1 MSNNSPHFFS
11 SKSPDFTSDSKDHTP
26 TGGEDFKACEASKKR
41 EAAKGREAEKRSE
54 AIKGNEIKE
63 GYKVKKGSEA
73 EKEREV
79 EKGREAEKRSEAIK
93 GNEIKEG
100 YKIKEGNEIKEG
112 YKVKEVSET
121 EIISLSQAKNPD
133 QHKHIT
139 PLHKGRGEPR
149 EARRGGGALL
159 STTYFGPVQWY
170 QKLNRHRCIIEQH
183 DNFVKQTYRNRCVIA
198 SANGPQTLTVPIE
211 RYDGM
216 KCAMRDI
223 RISDHGNWRHLHWQ
237 ALVSAYGET
246 PFFEYYADDIRPF
259 FEEHRWK
266 YLLDFNL
273 DITHTLCSLLDV
285 RPDLTLSD
293 HYIDADETIC
303 GSGSL
308 SGAAAGFE
316 EANKGLNGAAESFG
330 GANGLDGATESF
342 GGAVKRLGGAAESFG
357 GAVKGLDGAAESFGG
372 AFKGLDGAAGS
383 FGGAVKGLDGAAES
397 FGGAVKGLG
406 GANSLNGAAESLG
419 SSSACSL
426 FVDYRDAIR
435 PKHPLPDAEFEARPY
450 YQVRAQRHGFLPNL
464 SVLDLLFNEGPEGI
478 FWLL

>member
-54 AIKGNEIKE
+54 AIKDNEIKE

-100 YKIKEGNEIKEG
+100 YKIKEGNEMKEG

-133 QHKHIT
+133 QPKHIT

-273 DITHTLCSLLDV
+273 DITQTLCSLLDV

-303 GSGSL
+303 VSGSL

-330 GANGLDGATESF
+330 GA
-342 GGAVKRLGGAAESFG
+342 
-357 GAVKGLDGAAESFGG
+357 VKGLD
-372 AFKGLDGAAGS
+372 
-383 FGGAVKGLDGAAES
+383 
-397 FGGAVKGLG
+397 
-406 GANSLNGAAESLG
+406 GAAESLG

>member
-26 TGGEDFKACEASKKR
+26 TGGEDFKGCEAEKER
-41 EAAKGREAEKRSE
+41 EVAKGKEAEKRSE

-63 GYKVKKGSEA
+63 GNEMKEGSEA

-79 EKGREAEKRSEAIK
+79 AKGREAIK

-100 YKIKEGNEIKEG
+100 NEMKEG

-121 EIISLSQAKNPD
+121 EIISLSQAKNAD
-133 QHKHIT
+133 QPKHIT
-139 PLHKGRGEPR
+139 PRPKGRGEPR

-303 GSGSL
+303 GGGGL
-308 SGAAAGFE
+308 DRAVE
-316 EANKGLNGAAESFG
+316 GLNGAAESFG
-330 GANGLDGATESF
+330 G
-342 GGAVKRLGGAAESFG
+342 
-357 GAVKGLDGAAESFGG
+357 VKGLD
-372 AFKGLDGAAGS
+372 
-383 FGGAVKGLDGAAES
+383 
-397 FGGAVKGLG
+397 
-406 GANSLNGAAESLG
+406 GAAESLG
-419 SSSACSL
+419 SSSASSL

>member
-11 SKSPDFTSDSKDHTP
+11 SKSPNFTSEAKDHTP
-26 TGGEDFKACEASKKR
+26 TGGEDFKGCEAEKER
-41 EAAKGREAEKRSE
+41 EVAKGRE

-63 GYKVKKGSEA
+63 G
-73 EKEREV
+73 
-79 EKGREAEKRSEAIK
+79 
-93 GNEIKEG
+93 NEM
-100 YKIKEGNEIKEG
+100 
-112 YKVKEVSET
+112 KEVSET
-121 EIISLSQAKNPD
+121 EIISLSQAKRTD
-133 QHKHIT
+133 QPKHIT
-139 PLHKGRGEPR
+139 PRPKGRGEPR

-303 GSGSL
+303 GGEGL
-308 SGAAAGFE
+308 NGTAAGFG
-316 EANKGLNGAAESFG
+316 EAV
-330 GANGLDGATESF
+330 NGLDGAY
-342 GGAVKRLGGAAESFG
+342 
-357 GAVKGLDGAAESFGG
+357 GLD
-372 AFKGLDGAAGS
+372 
-383 FGGAVKGLDGAAES
+383 
-397 FGGAVKGLG
+397 
-406 GANSLNGAAESLG
+406 GAAESLG

-478 FWLL
+478 FWLI

>member
-1 MSNNSPHFFS
+1 M
-11 SKSPDFTSDSKDHTP
+11 
-26 TGGEDFKACEASKKR
+26 
-41 EAAKGREAEKRSE
+41 
-54 AIKGNEIKE
+54 
-63 GYKVKKGSEA
+63 
-73 EKEREV
+73 
-79 EKGREAEKRSEAIK
+79 
-93 GNEIKEG
+93 
-100 YKIKEGNEIKEG
+100 
-112 YKVKEVSET
+112 KEVSET

-133 QHKHIT
+133 QPKHIT

-303 GSGSL
+303 DSGSL
-308 SGAAAGFE
+308 SGAAAGLS
-316 EANKGLNGAAESFG
+316 EAL
-330 GANGLDGATESF
+330 
-342 GGAVKRLGGAAESFG
+342 ESFG
-357 GAVKGLDGAAESFGG
+357 GAVKGLGGAADSFEGAVKGLNGAAEGLGG
-372 AFKGLDGAAGS
+372 A
-383 FGGAVKGLDGAAES
+383 KGLDGAAES
-397 FGGAVKGLG
+397 FGGAVNG
-406 GANSLNGAAESLG
+406 LNGAAESLG
-419 SSSACSL
+419 SLSACSL

>member
-11 SKSPDFTSDSKDHTP
+11 SKSPDFTSYSKDRTP
-26 TGGEDFKACEASKKR
+26 TGGEDFKACEAAKKSEVAEGR
-41 EAAKGREAEKRSE
+41 EAEKRSEAIKGNEMKEGYKVKEGSEAEKEREVAKGREAEKRSE
-54 AIKGNEIKE
+54 AIKGNEVKE
-63 GYKVKKGSEA
+63 G
-73 EKEREV
+73 
-79 EKGREAEKRSEAIK
+79 
-93 GNEIKEG
+93 N
-100 YKIKEGNEIKEG
+100 KIKEGNEMKEG

-121 EIISLSQAKNPD
+121 EIISLSQAKRTD
-133 QHKHIT
+133 QPKHIT
-139 PLHKGRGEPR
+139 PRPKGRGEPR

-303 GSGSL
+303 GGGSL
-308 SGAAAGFE
+308 NATAAGFE
-316 EANKGLNGAAESFG
+316 E
-330 GANGLDGATESF
+330 
-342 GGAVKRLGGAAESFG
+342 
-357 GAVKGLDGAAESFGG
+357 AVKGLDGAAESFGE
-372 AFKGLDGAAGS
+372 AVKGL
-383 FGGAVKGLDGAAES
+383 GGAVKGLGGANGLDGAAES

-406 GANSLNGAAESLG
+406 GANSLDGAAESLG

-478 FWLL
+478 FWLF

>member
-1 MSNNSPHFFS
+1 MSNYSPHFFS

-26 TGGEDFKACEASKKR
+26 TGGEDFKGSEASKKR
-41 EAAKGREAEKRSE
+41 EVAKGREAEKRSE

-93 GNEIKEG
+93 GNEM
-100 YKIKEGNEIKEG
+100 KEG

-121 EIISLSQAKNPD
+121 EIISLSQAKRTD
-133 QHKHIT
+133 QPKHIT

-303 GSGSL
+303 GGGGI

-316 EANKGLNGAAESFG
+316 EANKGL
-330 GANGLDGATESF
+330 D
-342 GGAVKRLGGAAESFG
+342 GAAESFG
-357 GAVKGLDGAAESFGG
+357 GAVKGLDGAAESF
-372 AFKGLDGAAGS
+372 
-383 FGGAVKGLDGAAES
+383 
-397 FGGAVKGLG
+397 
-406 GANSLNGAAESLG
+406 G

>member
-54 AIKGNEIKE
+54 AEKGNEMKE
-63 GYKVKKGSEA
+63 GSEVKEGSEA

-133 QHKHIT
+133 QPKHIT

-308 SGAAAGFE
+308 SGAAAGLS
-316 EANKGLNGAAESFG
+316 EAF
-330 GANGLDGATESF
+330 
-342 GGAVKRLGGAAESFG
+342 
-357 GAVKGLDGAAESFGG
+357 
-372 AFKGLDGAAGS
+372 
-383 FGGAVKGLDGAAES
+383 ES

-406 GANSLNGAAESLG
+406 GAAESLG

>member
-54 AIKGNEIKE
+54 AEKGNEMKE
-63 GYKVKKGSEA
+63 GSE
-73 EKEREV
+73 V
-79 EKGREAEKRSEAIK
+79 
-93 GNEIKEG
+93 
-100 YKIKEGNEIKEG
+100 KEGNEVKEG
-112 YKVKEVSET
+112 SEALKKGA
-121 EIISLSQAKNPD
+121 IKSLSQAKNPD
-133 QHKHIT
+133 QPKHIT

-308 SGAAAGFE
+308 
-316 EANKGLNGAAESFG
+316 
-330 GANGLDGATESF
+330 DGAVES
-342 GGAVKRLGGAAESFG
+342 LG
-357 GAVKGLDGAAESFGG
+357 
-372 AFKGLDGAAGS
+372 
-383 FGGAVKGLDGAAES
+383 
-397 FGGAVKGLG
+397 
-406 GANSLNGAAESLG
+406 GAAESLG

-478 FWLL
+478 FWLF

>member
-26 TGGEDFKACEASKKR
+26 TGGEDFKACEAEKKS
-41 EAAKGREAEKRSE
+41 EVAEGREAEKISEAIKGNEMKEGCEAEKKREVTKGRE

-63 GYKVKKGSEA
+63 G
-73 EKEREV
+73 
-79 EKGREAEKRSEAIK
+79 
-93 GNEIKEG
+93 NEM
-100 YKIKEGNEIKEG
+100 KEG

-121 EIISLSQAKNPD
+121 KIISLSQAKRTD
-133 QHKHIT
+133 QPKHIT
-139 PLHKGRGEPR
+139 PRPKGRGEPR

-285 RPDLTLSD
+285 HPDLTLSD

-303 GSGSL
+303 GG
-308 SGAAAGFE
+308 G
-316 EANKGLNGAAESFG
+316 GLNGAVESLGGTAESF
-330 GANGLDGATESF
+330 E
-342 GGAVKRLGGAAESFG
+342 E
-357 GAVKGLDGAAESFGG
+357 AVKGLD
-372 AFKGLDGAAGS
+372 
-383 FGGAVKGLDGAAES
+383 
-397 FGGAVKGLG
+397 
-406 GANSLNGAAESLG
+406 GAAESLG

-478 FWLL
+478 FYL

>member
-26 TGGEDFKACEASKKR
+26 TGGEDFKGSEASKKR
-41 EAAKGREAEKRSE
+41 EVA
-54 AIKGNEIKE
+54 
-63 GYKVKKGSEA
+63 
-73 EKEREV
+73 
-79 EKGREAEKRSEAIK
+79 KGREAEKRSEAIK

-133 QHKHIT
+133 QPKHIT
-139 PLHKGRGEPR
+139 PRPKGRGEPR

-273 DITHTLCSLLDV
+273 DITQTLCSLLDV

-293 HYIDADETIC
+293 HYIDADETIYV
-303 GSGSL
+303 SGSL

-342 GGAVKRLGGAAESFG
+342 GGAVK
-357 GAVKGLDGAAESFGG
+357 
-372 AFKGLDGAAGS
+372 
-383 FGGAVKGLDGAAES
+383 GLDGAAES
-397 FGGAVKGLG
+397 FGGAVKGLD
-406 GANSLNGAAESLG
+406 GAAESLG